1 MNNTCI
7 YFVEGAC
14 EKKLISAL
22 KESPA
27 VIAPG
32 KIKVFNVIQNELPR
46 SILIS
51 IQPGSRVALVFDT
64 DVSQTD
70 QLRKNIQR
78 LRQLCTGIKI
88 ICLAQ
93 VLNIEDELVRCTDV
107 SSPREL
113 TKSKKDKDFKRD
125 FCAVKECRAL
135 LNRHHLDAD
144 RLWTTE
150 PPSEFL
156 FVPRN
161 TSQIRQR

>member
-1 MNNTCI
+1 MNNTCV

-14 EKKLISAL
+14 EEKLINAL

-27 VIAPG
+27 RIAPG
-32 KIKVFNVIQNELPR
+32 KIKIFNVIQNELPR

-51 IQPGSRVALVFDT
+51 IQPGSRVVFVFDT
-64 DVSQTD
+64 DVSRTD
-70 QLRKNIQR
+70 QLGKNIQR
-78 LRQLCTGIKI
+78 LRKLCSGVKI

-93 VLNIEDELVRCTDV
+93 VLNVEDELVRCTDV

-113 TKSKKDKDFKRD
+113 TKSRTDKDFKRD
-125 FCAVKECRAL
+125 FCAVKDCRAL

-156 FVPRN
+156 FLPRN
-161 TSQIRQR
+161 SSQIRLR